1 MKGGSRGAGGAAVQV
16 APLALGL
23 LGESAAAA
31 AAVAPGGLWDRVW
44 GGRRKGG
51 GGEGYG
57 RDCILITRYTLSSS

>member
-1 MKGGSRGAGGAAVQV
+1 MQV

-31 AAVAPGGLWDRVW
+31 AAAAAAPGGWRVEVEA
-44 GGRRKGG
+44 GGARGG
-51 GGEGYG
+51 GGLGGRGGRYG